1 MNTFS
6 ILGDIVADETQ
17 RWYGSDVAPKQVIDW
32 LSHQSGDVE
41 ITINSLGGS
50 VVGGLA
56 IANALRAYNRGKTTA
71 NVLGVAASMA
81 SVIACAADEIKM
93 GKGAFLMI
101 HNPWSIAMGDADEL
115 RKEAA
120 TLDAIKASIVA
131 HYQTKFSK
139 TAEEIAQMMDAE
151 TWIAIESAAEYGL
164 AATEYEPQTGDGY
177 RAAAKL
183 DSRLNYLNVPA
194 GALAHIA
201 KMGLQKP
208 THAGEVLQPH
218 AEYAVP
224 EAPAAEGAQ
233 EAAEAP
239 ATPAAETPA
248 EEPAT
253 PQEAADAPQ
262 SEATPDAPAEEPQN
276 AAEANAA
283 QNCDWEA
290 RYKGLQAAKD
300 KELAALRKELA
311 DAQNALATAAE
322 TARAESAATIEQ
334 LTSDNAKLAEDLAK
348 ANAACKQL
356 QTKCADTEKELA
368 NAQSALKA
376 SEDRYCEHIGLALA
390 PPAAGGSD
398 AAKNWRSAYNAMRHE
413 QNSKKGK

>member
-17 RWYGSDVAPKQVIDW
+17 RWYSSDVAPKQVIDW

-81 SVIACAADEIKM
+81 SVIACACSEIKM

-101 HNPWSIAMGDADEL
+101 HNPWSIAMGDAEEL

-139 TAEEIAQMMDAE
+139 TAEEIAAMMDAE

-164 AATEYEPQTGDGY
+164 SATEYEPQTGDGY

-183 DSRLNYLNVPA
+183 DSRMNYMNVPKA
-194 GALAHIA
+194 ALAHIA
-201 KMGLQKP
+201 KMGIKKP
-208 THAGEVLQPH
+208 VAEVSNS
-218 AEYAVP
+218 AD
-224 EAPAAEGAQ
+224 APAAEAAQ
-233 EAAEAP
+233 EATEAP
-239 ATPAAETPA
+239 TSEAEETPA
-248 EEPAT
+248 ETTAT
-253 PQEAADAPQ
+253 PQEAADEPTE
-262 SEATPDAPAEEPQN
+262 EATAEQSATPATEEAKN
-276 AAEANAA
+276 AVERNW
-283 QNCDWEA
+283 QA
-290 RYKGLQAAKD
+290 RLAGLQAAKD
-300 KELAALRKELA
+300 KEIAALRNQLSEAK
-311 DAQNALATAAE
+311 DALTNAAE
-322 TARAESAATIEQ
+322 TARAESAAALEQ
-334 LTSDNAKLAEDLAK
+334 LRTDNAKLTEDLAK
-348 ANAACKQL
+348 ANADCKQL
-356 QTKCADTEKELA
+356 RAKCADTEKELA